1 MPAEI
6 VSVVNHKGG
15 TGKTTTAMNLGCALA
30 RLGKKVLL
38 VDMDPQANLS
48 YSLGVTE
55 PVRTIADVI
64 TGDYKLR
71 DAIYSADDGVDL
83 LAGSPELADV
93 ELSLAGEDDRESFL
107 KNTLAKN
114 TNGYDYI
121 FIDSPPSLSLLTLNS
136 LNASHQAIIP
146 MQLEVLSLQGLSQIL
161 DTISQVKRNLNP
173 GLNVKGIVLVMYDKR
188 RKLSHEVREFLDE
201 NVDSRVFDSVIRLN
215 VKIAEAPSFG
225 QSIIQYDPE
234 SKGSKDYIALAYEF
248 LGEPDPA
255 KNKAGKK
262 KKKK

>member
-6 VSVVNHKGG
+6 VSVVNQKGG

-30 RLGKKVLL
+30 HLGKKVLL

-55 PVRTIADVI
+55 PIRTIADVI
-64 TGDYKLR
+64 SGDAKLH
-71 DAIYSADDGVDL
+71 DAIYEADGVDV
-83 LAGSPELADV
+83 LAGSPDMADIEV
-93 ELSLAGEDDRESFL
+93 SLAGQRGRESFL
-107 KNTLAKN
+107 KKTLNN

-136 LNASHQAIIP
+136 LNAAHQVIIP

-161 DTISQVKRNLNP
+161 ATVGQVKKKLNP
-173 GLNVKGIVLVMYDKR
+173 SLNVKGIVLVMYDKR
-188 RKLSHEVREFLDE
+188 RKLSQEVQNFLFE
-201 NVDSRVFDSVIRLN
+201 NVESRVFDSVIRLN

-225 QSIIQYDPE
+225 QSIIHYDPN
-234 SKGSKDYIALAYEF
+234 SNGTRDYISLAYEF
-248 LGEPDPA
+248 LGE
-255 KNKAGKK
+255 KQKK
-262 KKKK
+262 KKKRK

>member
-1 MPAEI
+1 
-6 VSVVNHKGG
+6 
-15 TGKTTTAMNLGCALA
+15 MNLGCALG

-48 YSLGVTE
+48 YALGITE

-64 TGDYKLR
+64 TGDYNLH
-71 DAIYSADDGVDL
+71 DAVYPTDGVDL
-83 LAGSPELADV
+83 LAGSADMADV

-107 KNTLAKN
+107 KKVLSN

-121 FIDSPPSLSLLTLNS
+121 LIDSPPSLSLLTLNS

-146 MQLEVLSLQGLSQIL
+146 MQLEVLSLQGLEQIL
-161 DTISQVKRNLNP
+161 GTISLVRKKLNP
-173 GLNVKGIVLVMYDKR
+173 ALNVKGIVLVMYDKR
-188 RKLSHEVREFLDE
+188 RKLSQEVRSFIDE
-201 NVDSRVFDSVIRLN
+201 NVDSRIFDSVIRMN

-234 SKGSKDYIALAYEF
+234 SKGSKDYLALAYEF
-248 LGEPDPA
+248 LGQSDPQ
-255 KNKAGKK
+255 KVKGKTKK
-262 KKKK
+262 KTKKK